1 MSRNFIILNCYNG
14 SYIPTH
20 PQYQYLIDG
29 LPAKT
34 CGEWPGIKP
43 NHWKGSLR
51 VIHLIR
57 RKKYSIET
65 NTSLS
70 YHGDISAKEE
80 EQSSQ

>member
-1 MSRNFIILNCYNG
+1 MSHNLIVLNCYNG

-43 NHWKGSLR
+43 NHFERESQSDPPLSDAKN
-51 VIHLIR
+51 IR
-57 RKKYSIET
+57 
-65 NTSLS
+65 
-70 YHGDISAKEE
+70 
-80 EQSSQ
+80 